1 MEFII
6 DIILAA
12 LLALC
17 LIVGWK
23 KGFVK
28 SLMDLVSNLVAFIVA
43 RVVSVQAAPSVYS
56 RYFETKA
63 QDTLTRELASAGS
76 SASAQ
81 VQSAL
86 DSIPESLNGFFDLL
100 GVDKKAMVDL
110 LSQNLDQ
117 AGSQTLDVLMTNVVS
132 PIFTAVI
139 RLVIFVAVFAL
150 AVLLL
155 KLLTLLLDKL
165 TELPALKQA
174 NELFGLLFG
183 AVKGVIVVVFVCFLL
198 ELLAGFIGNG
208 TFSALVE
215 NSKIVGVFDNVLNIL
230 NIRS

>member
-12 LLALC
+12 LLAVC

-28 SLMDLVSNLVAFIVA
+28 SLMDLASNLIAFIVA
-43 RVVSVQAAPSVYS
+43 RIVSVQAAPAVYS
-56 RYFETKA
+56 RYFEQHA
-63 QDTLTRELASAGS
+63 RETLTRELSSAGT

-86 DSIPESLNGFFDLL
+86 DSIPESLNGFFSLI
-100 GVDKKAMVDL
+100 GVDKQAL
-110 LSQNLDQ
+110 TESLSQKLGQ
-117 AGSQTLDVLMTNVVS
+117 GSAETVDVLMTNIVS

-139 RLVIFVAVFAL
+139 KLLAFVAVFVL

-174 NELFGLLFG
+174 NELFGLIFG
-183 AVKGVIVVVFVCFLL
+183 AVKGVIVVIVTCFAL
-198 ELLAGFIGNG
+198 ELLAGLIGNDS
-208 TFSALVE
+208 FSAIVE
-215 NSKIVGVFDNVLNIL
+215 NSKIIGVFDNILNVL

>member
-1 MEFII
+1 MNFII

-12 LLALC
+12 LLAVC

-28 SLMDLVSNLVAFIVA
+28 SLMDLASNLIAFIVA
-43 RVVSVQAAPSVYS
+43 RVVSQQAAPAIYS
-56 RYFETKA
+56 NYFEQHA
-63 QDTLTRELASAGS
+63 RDTLTRELSSAGS

-86 DSIPESLNGFFDLL
+86 DSIPESLDGFLGLL
-100 GVDKKAMVDL
+100 GLDKQAL
-110 LSQNLDQ
+110 TESISQKLTDG
-117 AGSQTLDVLMTNVVS
+117 AETVDVLMTNIVS

-139 RLVIFVAVFAL
+139 KLAAFVVVFIV

-165 TELPALKQA
+165 TELPAIKQA
-174 NELFGLLFG
+174 NELFGLAFG
-183 AVKGVIVVVFVCFLL
+183 AVKGVILIAVVCFTL
-198 ELLAGFIGNG
+198 ELAAGFIGNES
-208 TFSALVE
+208 FSTLVE
-215 NSKIVGVFDNVLNIL
+215 NSKIIGVFDNILNVL

>member
-6 DIILAA
+6 DIILA
-12 LLALC
+12 LILATC
-17 LIVGWK
+17 LIIGWK

-28 SLMDLVSNLVAFIVA
+28 SLMDLASNLIAFIVA
-43 RVVSVQAAPSVYS
+43 RVVSVQAAPTIYS
-56 RYFETKA
+56 QYFETKA
-63 QDTLTRELASAGS
+63 RDTLVRELASAGS

-86 DSIPESLNGFFDLL
+86 DSIPEALNGFFDLI
-100 GVDKKAMVDL
+100 GTDKESLVDL

-117 AGSQTLDVLMTNVVS
+117 AGSETLDVLMTNVVS
-132 PIFTAVI
+132 PVFTAVI
-139 RLVIFVAVFAL
+139 KLVVFVAVFAV
-150 AVLLL
+150 AVLVL

-165 TELPALKQA
+165 TELPAIKQA

-183 AVKGVIVVVFVCFLL
+183 AVKGVIVVVFVCFAL
-198 ELLAGFIGNG
+198 ELLAGFIGNDS
-208 TFSALVE
+208 FSALVE
-215 NSKIVGVFDNVLNIL
+215 NSKIIGVFDNILNVF